1 MAKRWTKDEIT
12 YLKRYAKRKTLS
24 DLVGR
29 CHTDASSVQAKL
41 DELGLAAI
49 DSPTPLEVK
58 VDPMIAVFGRALK
71 ALHREKW
78 AEASGLLERV
88 IEETAQ
94 HQLAGSA
101 RRYLGVCQRNIQAAK
116 GGKKSSDPF
125 LVAVYER
132 NRGDLDAAS
141 ELCKGGGRRNKD
153 ERFAYLAAAIYS
165 VQEDFEN
172 AAKYLGLA
180 IEMNPKNRIHA
191 GYDSDFDGLRQEPE
205 YEDIFSS

>member
-1 MAKRWTKDEIT
+1 MAKRWKNEEIT
-12 YLKRYAKRKTLS
+12 YLKRYAKKKKLS

-29 CHTDASSVQAKL
+29 CNTDASSVQAKL

-58 VDPMIAVFGRALK
+58 VDPMITVFERALK

-78 AEASGLLERV
+78 SDAAGMLERV
-88 IEETAQ
+88 IAETGQ
-94 HQLAGSA
+94 EQLAGSA
-101 RRYLGVCQRNIQAAK
+101 RRYLEICQQNLLQAK
-116 GGKKSSDPF
+116 GGKKTSDPF
-125 LVAVYER
+125 LAAVFER
-132 NRGDLDAAS
+132 NRGDLGAAS

-165 VQEDFEN
+165 LQQDFEN
-172 AAKYLGLA
+172 AAKYLDVA

-191 GYDSDFDGLRQEPE
+191 VYDSDFDALRGEPD
-205 YEDIFSS
+205 YAQIFSS